1 MYDVVNKFTNNNL
14 VSNNKSRR
22 QSKDPSGLR
31 PSTSQTLQK
40 HNVEG
45 RPSFVLGCDSVKRL
59 IIARNKAI
67 LMYDFNEI

>member
-31 PSTSQTLQK
+31 PSTSQTLHK

-45 RPSFVLGCDSVKRL
+45 RPSFVSGCDSVKRL